1 MALLPMPTEVI
12 ERIDKIRRDFLW
24 KGNREKHKFLLIKWE
39 KVTQPKY
46 QGSLG
51 VKNLAV
57 HNKSMMVNWLW
68 RYNLEDE
75 GLWNEVIM
83 AKHGRLNQW
92 WTNITHFLTEWD
104 GGRVLGCCVT
114 HLIGTLTLN
123 WVFVYS

>member
-1 MALLPMPTEVI
+1 MALFLMPTEII
-12 ERIDKIRRDFLW
+12 EQINKLRRTFLW
-24 KGNREKHKFLLIKWE
+24 EGNKVEHKFHLIKWE

-104 GGRVLGCCVT
+104 GGRVLGCSVT